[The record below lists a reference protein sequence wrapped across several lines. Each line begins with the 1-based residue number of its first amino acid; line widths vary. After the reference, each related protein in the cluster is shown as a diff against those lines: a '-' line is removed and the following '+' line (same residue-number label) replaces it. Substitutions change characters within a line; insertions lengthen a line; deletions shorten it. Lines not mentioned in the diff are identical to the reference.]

1 MTPPPERVPDAQT
14 SVWECELAAI
24 DFETTGLSPDRGD
37 RAIEVA
43 VVRGRFGE
51 PPRRWSALI
60 DPGRAVDATEI
71 HGITDDMVRGEPTF
85 AALVPTLSGLLE
97 GAVLV
102 AHNAAFDLSFL
113 RMEYARAERSP
124 PVVPVLDTLGLARRL
139 LTLPSNSLGAV
150 CTHFGVTRSRAHR
163 ALEDASATWEI
174 AWHILGHADPDHRL
188 TLAGAQAL
196 CRRRGHDEQREVAD
210 ALLASLR
217 RSEPILIAYLRAD
230 AEATH
235 RSISVQKVAAG
246 RVEAFC
252 HLRGEAR
259 IFRLDRIRLLPA
271 E

>member
-1 MTPPPERVPDAQT
+1 MSTALERLPEAHTP
-14 SVWECELAAI
+14 VWDCELAAL
-24 DFETTGLSPDRGD
+24 DFETTGLSAERGD

-43 VVRGRFGE
+43 VVRGRYGE
-51 PPRRWSALI
+51 SPRRWSALM

-71 HGITDDMVRGEPTF
+71 HGITDDMVRGQPTF
-85 AALVPTLSGLLE
+85 ADLAPTLSGLLD

-102 AHNAAFDLSFL
+102 AHNAEFDLSFL
-113 RMEYARAERSP
+113 RMEYARATHSP
-124 PVVPVLDTLGLARRL
+124 PVVPVLDTLGLSRRV

-150 CTHFGVTRSRAHR
+150 CAHFGVSRSRAHR
-163 ALEDASATWEI
+163 ALEDAAATWEI
-174 AWHILGHADPDHRL
+174 AWHILSRADPDQRL

-196 CRRRGHDEQREVAD
+196 CRRRTSDEQRSVAD

-217 RSEPILIAYLRAD
+217 RAEPIRIAYLRAD

-235 RSISVQKVAAG
+235 RSISVRKVAAG